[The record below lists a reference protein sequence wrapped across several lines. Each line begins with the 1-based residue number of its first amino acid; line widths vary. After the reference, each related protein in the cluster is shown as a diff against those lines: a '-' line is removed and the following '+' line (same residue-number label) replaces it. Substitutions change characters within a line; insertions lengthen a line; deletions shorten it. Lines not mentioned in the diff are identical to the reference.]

1 MNLNDF
7 AHEMGKLTC
16 PLYPI
21 SGLRTSLIDMSQQ
34 PKVLVIDDEPGVRE
48 LISEALSIS
57 EITAVQ
63 AADGLEALS
72 FLRRE
77 RFDLL
82 ILDINMPKL
91 DGLALLEKLRTE
103 GMSVPVLMLS
113 ARADKADINQGL
125 RTGADDYLTKPFSI
139 EELVLRVK
147 AIMRRSKGEVA
158 EVKVLTCGP
167 ISMDFS
173 KYSVKFN
180 DQVVDLS
187 PTEFKLLE
195 QLILNRGNVVTKETL
210 LSEVWEIDFKSSS
223 TVVDTYISYLRK
235 KLHIDGFDGIKTV
248 RGIGFQI
255 VAD

>member
-1 MNLNDF
+1 
-7 AHEMGKLTC
+7 
-16 PLYPI
+16 
-21 SGLRTSLIDMSQQ
+21 MSER

-48 LISEALSIS
+48 LISEALSLS
-57 EITAVQ
+57 EINAAQ

-72 FLRRE
+72 LLRRE

-91 DGLALLEKLRTE
+91 DGLMLLEKLRTE

-125 RTGADDYLTKPFSI
+125 RIGADDYLTKPFSL

-173 KYSVKFN
+173 KYSVKFK
-180 DQVVDLS
+180 DQPVDLS

-210 LSEVWEIDFKSSS
+210 LSEVWEIDFKSNS

>member
-1 MNLNDF
+1 
-7 AHEMGKLTC
+7 
-16 PLYPI
+16 
-21 SGLRTSLIDMSQQ
+21 MSQQ

-48 LISEALSIS
+48 LISESLRIS

-72 FLRRE
+72 LLRRE
-77 RFDLL
+77 KFDLL

-91 DGLALLEKLRTE
+91 DGLALLEKLRNE

-113 ARADKADINQGL
+113 ARADKTDINQGL
-125 RTGADDYLTKPFSI
+125 RVGADDYLTKPFSI

-158 EVKVLTCGP
+158 EVKVLNCGP

-180 DQVVDLS
+180 DQLIDLS

-235 KLHIDGFDGIKTV
+235 KLHIDGFEGIKTV

>member
-1 MNLNDF
+1 MS
-7 AHEMGKLTC
+7 A
-16 PLYPI
+16 
-21 SGLRTSLIDMSQQ
+21 LRPSLIDMSER

-125 RTGADDYLTKPFSI
+125 RIGADDYLTKPFSI

-147 AIMRRSKGEVA
+147 AIMRRSKGESV

-173 KYSVKFN
+173 KYSVKLN
-180 DQVVDLS
+180 DQAIDLS

>member
-1 MNLNDF
+1 
-7 AHEMGKLTC
+7 MGKLAC

-21 SGLRTSLIDMSQQ
+21 SALRTSLIDMSQQ

>member
-1 MNLNDF
+1 
-7 AHEMGKLTC
+7 
-16 PLYPI
+16 
-21 SGLRTSLIDMSQQ
+21 MSQQ

-48 LISEALSIS
+48 LISEALSLS

-113 ARADKADINQGL
+113 ARADKTDINQGL
-125 RTGADDYLTKPFSI
+125 RIGADDYLTKPFSI

-147 AIMRRSKGEVA
+147 AILRRSKGEVA

-173 KYSVKFN
+173 KYSVKLN
-180 DQVVDLS
+180 DQPIDLS

>member
-1 MNLNDF
+1 
-7 AHEMGKLTC
+7 
-16 PLYPI
+16 
-21 SGLRTSLIDMSQQ
+21 MSER
-34 PKVLVIDDEPGVRE
+34 PKVLVIDDEPGVRD
-48 LISEALSIS
+48 LISEALSLSGINAES
-57 EITAVQ
+57 

-77 RFDLL
+77 KFDLL

-91 DGLALLEKLRTE
+91 DGLALLEKLRSE
-103 GMSVPVLMLS
+103 GASVPVLMLS
-113 ARADKADINQGL
+113 ARADKTDINQGL
-125 RTGADDYLTKPFSI
+125 RIGADDYFTNPFSI

-158 EVKVLTCGP
+158 DVKVLTCGP

-180 DQVVDLS
+180 DQAIDLS

>member
-1 MNLNDF
+1 
-7 AHEMGKLTC
+7 
-16 PLYPI
+16 
-21 SGLRTSLIDMSQQ
+21 MSER

-48 LISEALSIS
+48 LISEALSLS
-57 EITAVQ
+57 EINAVQ

-91 DGLALLEKLRTE
+91 DGLALLEKLRSE

-167 ISMDFS
+167 ITMDFS

-180 DQVVDLS
+180 DQPVDLS

-210 LSEVWEIDFKSSS
+210 LFEVWEIDFKSNS

-235 KLHIDGFDGIKTV
+235 KLHLDGFDGIKTV

>member
-1 MNLNDF
+1 
-7 AHEMGKLTC
+7 
-16 PLYPI
+16 
-21 SGLRTSLIDMSQQ
+21 MSQQ

-48 LISEALSIS
+48 LISDALSIS

-91 DGLALLEKLRTE
+91 DGLALLDKLRTE

-113 ARADKADINQGL
+113 ARADRTDINQGL
-125 RTGADDYLTKPFSI
+125 RIGADDYLTKPFGI

-173 KYSVKFN
+173 KYSVKLN
-180 DQVVDLS
+180 DQAIDLS

-235 KLHIDGFDGIKTV
+235 KLHTDGFNGIKTV

>member
-1 MNLNDF
+1 
-7 AHEMGKLTC
+7 
-16 PLYPI
+16 
-21 SGLRTSLIDMSQQ
+21 MSQQ
-34 PKVLVIDDEPGVRE
+34 PKVLVIDDEPGVRD
-48 LISEALSIS
+48 LISEALSLS

-113 ARADKADINQGL
+113 ARADKTDINQGL
-125 RTGADDYLTKPFSI
+125 RIGADDYLTKPFSI

-147 AIMRRSKGEVA
+147 AILRRSKGEVA

-180 DQVVDLS
+180 DHPIDLS

>member
-1 MNLNDF
+1 
-7 AHEMGKLTC
+7 
-16 PLYPI
+16 
-21 SGLRTSLIDMSQQ
+21 MSQQ

-48 LISEALSIS
+48 LISEALSLS
-57 EITAVQ
+57 EISAVQ

-91 DGLALLEKLRTE
+91 DGLALLEKLRNE

-147 AIMRRSKGEVA
+147 AIMRSSKGEVA

-180 DQVVDLS
+180 DQLVDLS

>member
-1 MNLNDF
+1 
-7 AHEMGKLTC
+7 
-16 PLYPI
+16 
-21 SGLRTSLIDMSQQ
+21 MSER

-48 LISEALSIS
+48 LISEALSLS
-57 EITAVQ
+57 EINAVQ

-180 DQVVDLS
+180 DHPVDLS

>member
-1 MNLNDF
+1 
-7 AHEMGKLTC
+7 
-16 PLYPI
+16 
-21 SGLRTSLIDMSQQ
+21 MSQQ
-34 PKVLVIDDEPGVRE
+34 PKVLVIDDEPGVRD
-48 LISEALSIS
+48 LISEALSLS

-113 ARADKADINQGL
+113 ARADKSDINQGL
-125 RTGADDYLTKPFSI
+125 RIGADDYLTKPFSI

-147 AIMRRSKGEVA
+147 AILRRSKGEVA

-180 DQVVDLS
+180 DQPIDLS

>member
-1 MNLNDF
+1 
-7 AHEMGKLTC
+7 
-16 PLYPI
+16 
-21 SGLRTSLIDMSQQ
+21 MSEW

-48 LISEALSIS
+48 LISEALSLS
-57 EITAVQ
+57 EINAVQ

-91 DGLALLEKLRTE
+91 DGLALLEKLRSE

-125 RTGADDYLTKPFSI
+125 RIGADDYLTKPFSI

-147 AIMRRSKGEVA
+147 AIMRRSNGEVA

-167 ISMDFS
+167 ITMDFS

-180 DQVVDLS
+180 DQPVDLS

-210 LSEVWEIDFKSSS
+210 LFEVWEIDFKSNS

-235 KLHIDGFDGIKTV
+235 KLHLDGFDGIKTV

>member
-1 MNLNDF
+1 
-7 AHEMGKLTC
+7 
-16 PLYPI
+16 
-21 SGLRTSLIDMSQQ
+21 MSERS
-34 PKVLVIDDEPGVRE
+34 KVLVIDDEPGVRD
-48 LISEALSIS
+48 LISEALSLS
-57 EITAVQ
+57 EINAVS

-77 RFDLL
+77 KFDLL

-91 DGLALLEKLRTE
+91 DGLALLEKLRSE
-103 GMSVPVLMLS
+103 GASVPVLMLS
-113 ARADKADINQGL
+113 ARADKTDINQGL
-125 RTGADDYLTKPFSI
+125 RIGADDYLTKPFSI

-158 EVKVLTCGP
+158 DVKVLTCGP

-180 DQVVDLS
+180 DQAIDLS

>member
-1 MNLNDF
+1 
-7 AHEMGKLTC
+7 
-16 PLYPI
+16 
-21 SGLRTSLIDMSQQ
+21 MSER

-48 LISEALSIS
+48 LISEALSLS

-113 ARADKADINQGL
+113 ARAHKADINQGL

-180 DQVVDLS
+180 DQPVDLS

-195 QLILNRGNVVTKETL
+195 QLILHRGNVVTKETL
-210 LSEVWEIDFKSSS
+210 LSEVWEIDFKSNS

>member
-1 MNLNDF
+1 
-7 AHEMGKLTC
+7 
-16 PLYPI
+16 
-21 SGLRTSLIDMSQQ
+21 MSQQ

-48 LISEALSIS
+48 LISEALSLS
-57 EITAVQ
+57 EISAVQ

-91 DGLALLEKLRTE
+91 DGLALLEKLRNE

-180 DQVVDLS
+180 DQLVDLS

-235 KLHIDGFDGIKTV
+235 KLHIDGFDGIKTL

>member
-1 MNLNDF
+1 
-7 AHEMGKLTC
+7 
-16 PLYPI
+16 
-21 SGLRTSLIDMSQQ
+21 MSER

-48 LISEALSIS
+48 LISEALSLS
-57 EITAVQ
+57 EITAIQ

-180 DQVVDLS
+180 EQPVDLS

-210 LSEVWEIDFKSSS
+210 LSEVWEIDFKSNS

>member
-1 MNLNDF
+1 
-7 AHEMGKLTC
+7 
-16 PLYPI
+16 
-21 SGLRTSLIDMSQQ
+21 MSER
-34 PKVLVIDDEPGVRE
+34 PKVLVIDDEPGVRD
-48 LISEALSIS
+48 LISEALSLS
-57 EITAVQ
+57 EINPVS

-77 RFDLL
+77 KFDLL

-91 DGLALLEKLRTE
+91 DGLALLEKLRSE

-125 RTGADDYLTKPFSI
+125 RIGADDYLTKPFSI

-147 AIMRRSKGEVA
+147 AIMRRSKGEVT
-158 EVKVLTCGP
+158 EVKMLTCGP

-180 DQVVDLS
+180 DQLVDLS

>member
-1 MNLNDF
+1 
-7 AHEMGKLTC
+7 
-16 PLYPI
+16 
-21 SGLRTSLIDMSQQ
+21 
-34 PKVLVIDDEPGVRE
+34 
-48 LISEALSIS
+48 
-57 EITAVQ
+57 
-63 AADGLEALS
+63 
-72 FLRRE
+72 
-77 RFDLL
+77 
-82 ILDINMPKL
+82 MPKL
-91 DGLALLEKLRTE
+91 DGLALLEKLRSE

-173 KYSVKFN
+173 KYLVKFN
-180 DQVVDLS
+180 DQPVDLS

-210 LSEVWEIDFKSSS
+210 LSEVWEIDFKSNS

>member
-1 MNLNDF
+1 
-7 AHEMGKLTC
+7 
-16 PLYPI
+16 
-21 SGLRTSLIDMSQQ
+21 MSQQ
-34 PKVLVIDDEPGVRE
+34 PKVLVIDDEPGVRD
-48 LISEALSIS
+48 LISEALSLS

-113 ARADKADINQGL
+113 ARADKTDINQGL
-125 RTGADDYLTKPFSI
+125 RIGADDYLTKPFSI

-147 AIMRRSKGEVA
+147 AILRRSKGEVA

-180 DQVVDLS
+180 DQPIDLS

-210 LSEVWEIDFKSSS
+210 LFEVWEIDFKSSS

-235 KLHIDGFDGIKTV
+235 KLHIHGFDGIKTV

>member
-1 MNLNDF
+1 
-7 AHEMGKLTC
+7 
-16 PLYPI
+16 
-21 SGLRTSLIDMSQQ
+21 MSQQ

-48 LISEALSIS
+48 LISESLRIS

-72 FLRRE
+72 LLRRE
-77 RFDLL
+77 KFDLL

-113 ARADKADINQGL
+113 ARADKTDINQGL
-125 RTGADDYLTKPFSI
+125 RIGADDYLTKPFSI

-158 EVKVLTCGP
+158 EVKVLNCGP

-180 DQVVDLS
+180 DQLIDLS

>member
-1 MNLNDF
+1 
-7 AHEMGKLTC
+7 
-16 PLYPI
+16 
-21 SGLRTSLIDMSQQ
+21 MSQQ

-48 LISEALSIS
+48 LISESLRIS

-72 FLRRE
+72 LLRRE
-77 RFDLL
+77 KFDLL

-113 ARADKADINQGL
+113 ARADKTDINQGL
-125 RTGADDYLTKPFSI
+125 RVGADDYLTKPFSI

-158 EVKVLTCGP
+158 EVKVLNCGP

-180 DQVVDLS
+180 DQLIDLS

-210 LSEVWEIDFKSSS
+210 LAEVWEIDFKSSS

-235 KLHIDGFDGIKTV
+235 KLHIDGFEGIKTV

>member
-1 MNLNDF
+1 
-7 AHEMGKLTC
+7 
-16 PLYPI
+16 
-21 SGLRTSLIDMSQQ
+21 MSQQ

-103 GMSVPVLMLS
+103 GMSVPILMLS

>member
-1 MNLNDF
+1 
-7 AHEMGKLTC
+7 
-16 PLYPI
+16 
-21 SGLRTSLIDMSQQ
+21 MSER
-34 PKVLVIDDEPGVRE
+34 PKVLVIDDEPGVRD
-48 LISEALSIS
+48 LISEALSLS
-57 EITAVQ
+57 GITAVS

-77 RFDLL
+77 KFDLL

-91 DGLALLEKLRTE
+91 DGLALLEKLRSE

-125 RTGADDYLTKPFSI
+125 RIGADDYLTKPFSI

-147 AIMRRSKGEVA
+147 AIMRRSKGEVT
-158 EVKVLTCGP
+158 EVKMLTCGP

-180 DQVVDLS
+180 DQLVDLS

-235 KLHIDGFDGIKTV
+235 KLHIDGFDGIRTV

>member
-1 MNLNDF
+1 MVYPACL
-7 AHEMGKLTC
+7 
-16 PLYPI
+16 LYPI
-21 SGLRTSLIDMSQQ
+21 SPIRTSLTDMSQQ

-63 AADGLEALS
+63 AVDGLEALS
-72 FLRRE
+72 LLRRD

-113 ARADKADINQGL
+113 ARADKTDINQGL
-125 RTGADDYLTKPFSI
+125 RIGADDYLTKPFSI

-147 AIMRRSKGEVA
+147 AIMRRSKGDVA
-158 EVKVLTCGP
+158 EVKMLTCGP

-180 DQVVDLS
+180 DQLVDLS

>member
-1 MNLNDF
+1 
-7 AHEMGKLTC
+7 
-16 PLYPI
+16 
-21 SGLRTSLIDMSQQ
+21 MSQQ
-34 PKVLVIDDEPGVRE
+34 PKVLVIDDEPGVRD
-48 LISEALSIS
+48 LIGEALSLS

-77 RFDLL
+77 SFDLL
-82 ILDINMPKL
+82 VLDINMPKL

-103 GMSVPVLMLS
+103 GMSIPVLMLS
-113 ARADKADINQGL
+113 ARADKTDINQGL
-125 RTGADDYLTKPFSI
+125 RIGADDYLTKPFSI

-147 AIMRRSKGEVA
+147 AILRRSKGEVT
-158 EVKVLTCGP
+158 EVKVLNCGP

-180 DQVVDLS
+180 DQPIDLS

>member
-1 MNLNDF
+1 
-7 AHEMGKLTC
+7 
-16 PLYPI
+16 
-21 SGLRTSLIDMSQQ
+21 MSQQ

-180 DQVVDLS
+180 DQSIDLS

>member
-1 MNLNDF
+1 
-7 AHEMGKLTC
+7 
-16 PLYPI
+16 
-21 SGLRTSLIDMSQQ
+21 MSQQ

-48 LISEALSIS
+48 LISESLRIS

-72 FLRRE
+72 LLRRE
-77 RFDLL
+77 NFDLL

-113 ARADKADINQGL
+113 ARADKTDINQGL
-125 RTGADDYLTKPFSI
+125 RVGADDYLTKPFSI

-158 EVKVLTCGP
+158 EVKVLNCGP

-180 DQVVDLS
+180 DQLIDLS

-195 QLILNRGNVVTKETL
+195 QLILNRGNVVTKEPL

-235 KLHIDGFDGIKTV
+235 KLHIDGFEGIKTV

>member
-1 MNLNDF
+1 
-7 AHEMGKLTC
+7 
-16 PLYPI
+16 
-21 SGLRTSLIDMSQQ
+21 MSQQ

-48 LISEALSIS
+48 LIGEALSIS
-57 EITAVQ
+57 EIAAVQ

-72 FLRRE
+72 FLLRE

-180 DQVVDLS
+180 DQLVDLS

>member
-1 MNLNDF
+1 
-7 AHEMGKLTC
+7 
-16 PLYPI
+16 
-21 SGLRTSLIDMSQQ
+21 MSER
-34 PKVLVIDDEPGVRE
+34 PKVLVIDDELGVRE
-48 LISEALSIS
+48 LISEALSLA

-72 FLRRE
+72 HLRRE

-91 DGLALLEKLRTE
+91 DGLALLEKLRAE
-103 GMSVPVLMLS
+103 GMLVPVLMLS

-125 RTGADDYLTKPFSI
+125 RIGADDYLTKPFGI

-180 DQVVDLS
+180 DQPIELS

-210 LSEVWEIDFKSSS
+210 LSEVWEIDFKSNS

-235 KLHIDGFDGIKTV
+235 KLHIEGFDGIKTV
-248 RGIGFQI
+248 RGVGFQI

>member
-1 MNLNDF
+1 
-7 AHEMGKLTC
+7 
-16 PLYPI
+16 
-21 SGLRTSLIDMSQQ
+21 MSQQ

-48 LISEALSIS
+48 LISESLRIS

-72 FLRRE
+72 LLRRE
-77 RFDLL
+77 KFDLL

-91 DGLALLEKLRTE
+91 DGLALLEKLRAE

-113 ARADKADINQGL
+113 ARADKTDINQGL
-125 RTGADDYLTKPFSI
+125 RIGADDYLTKPFSI

-147 AIMRRSKGEVA
+147 AIMRRSKGEVT
-158 EVKVLTCGP
+158 EVRVLNCGP

-180 DQVVDLS
+180 DQLIDLS

-235 KLHIDGFDGIKTV
+235 KLHIDGFEGIKTV

>member
-1 MNLNDF
+1 
-7 AHEMGKLTC
+7 MGELAC
-16 PLYPI
+16 LLYPI
-21 SGLRTSLIDMSQQ
+21 SALRTSLIDMPQQ

-180 DQVVDLS
+180 DQLVDLS

>member
-1 MNLNDF
+1 MVYPACL
-7 AHEMGKLTC
+7 
-16 PLYPI
+16 LYPI
-21 SGLRTSLIDMSQQ
+21 SPIRTSLTDMSQQ

-72 FLRRE
+72 LLRRD

-113 ARADKADINQGL
+113 ARADKTDINQGL
-125 RTGADDYLTKPFSI
+125 RIGADDYLTKPFSI

-147 AIMRRSKGEVA
+147 AIMRRSKGDVA
-158 EVKVLTCGP
+158 EVKMLTCGP

-180 DQVVDLS
+180 DQLVDLS

>member
-1 MNLNDF
+1 
-7 AHEMGKLTC
+7 
-16 PLYPI
+16 
-21 SGLRTSLIDMSQQ
+21 MSQQ

-57 EITAVQ
+57 EIAAVQ

-180 DQVVDLS
+180 DQLVDLS

>member
-1 MNLNDF
+1 
-7 AHEMGKLTC
+7 
-16 PLYPI
+16 
-21 SGLRTSLIDMSQQ
+21 MSQQ

-82 ILDINMPKL
+82 ILDVNMPKL

-147 AIMRRSKGEVA
+147 AIMRRSKGEIA

-180 DQVVDLS
+180 DQLVDLS

>member
-1 MNLNDF
+1 
-7 AHEMGKLTC
+7 
-16 PLYPI
+16 
-21 SGLRTSLIDMSQQ
+21 MSDR
-34 PKVLVIDDEPGVRE
+34 PKVLVIDDEPGVRA
-48 LISEALSIS
+48 LISEALSLS
-57 EITAVQ
+57 EISAVQ

-72 FLRRE
+72 YLRRE

-113 ARADKADINQGL
+113 ARADKADVNQGL
-125 RTGADDYLTKPFSI
+125 RIGADDYLTKPFSI

-147 AIMRRSKGEVA
+147 AIMRRSQGEVA

-180 DQVVDLS
+180 EQLVDLS

-195 QLILNRGNVVTKETL
+195 QLILNRGNVVTKESL

-248 RGIGFQI
+248 RGVGFQI

>member
-1 MNLNDF
+1 
-7 AHEMGKLTC
+7 
-16 PLYPI
+16 
-21 SGLRTSLIDMSQQ
+21 MSEQ
-34 PKVLVIDDEPGVRE
+34 PKVLVIDDEPGVRD

-72 FLRRE
+72 HLRRQ

-113 ARADKADINQGL
+113 ARADKTDINHGL

-167 ISMDFS
+167 ILMDFS

-180 DQVVDLS
+180 DQPVDLS

-195 QLILNRGNVVTKETL
+195 QLILNRGNVVTKEIL
-210 LSEVWEIDFKSSS
+210 LSEVWEIDFKSNS

-235 KLHIDGFDGIKTV
+235 KLHIDGFEGIKTV

>member
-1 MNLNDF
+1 
-7 AHEMGKLTC
+7 
-16 PLYPI
+16 
-21 SGLRTSLIDMSQQ
+21 MSER
-34 PKVLVIDDEPGVRE
+34 PKVLVIDDEPGVRD
-48 LISEALSIS
+48 LIAEALSIS
-57 EITAVQ
+57 GITAIQ

-72 FLRRE
+72 LLRRE
-77 RFDLL
+77 KFDLL

-91 DGLALLEKLRTE
+91 DGLALLEKLRNE
-103 GMSVPVLMLS
+103 GASVPVLMLS
-113 ARADKADINQGL
+113 ARADKTDINQGL

-147 AIMRRSKGEVA
+147 AIMRRSKGEIE

-167 ISMDFS
+167 ITMDFS
-173 KYSVKFN
+173 KYQVKFN
-180 DQVVDLS
+180 DQIVDLS

-255 VAD
+255 VSN